1 MPGEGACELRVRL
14 ASYSHAGTLI
24 ATFVDAR
31 QSALAVNWARQLASV
46 GPLGLVGLVTRLDP
60 SVEAALQHAGAGL
73 FCTEGEAM
81 RINAQSGRWAEV
93 APLLRSGFSV
103 LLSDVD
109 VGWARSPLPY
119 LRAVLR
125 AHPHASL
132 LISSNLGDANFSQ
145 SPLAADASAL
155 ELEEPTPYV
164 GDTSSGG
171 LNIGIVFFH
180 RRAAPQ
186 LEALLAQW
194 VALLT
199 TRRRDGRLALA
210 SFDQGLINQALRRHA
225 RSTAAPQRA
234 RTRAARARTAH

>member
-1 MPGEGACELRVRL
+1 MRLLLAAIAQCGAIS
-14 ASYSHAGTLI
+14 AAGK
-24 ATFVDAR
+24 
-31 QSALAVNWARQLASV
+31 
-46 GPLGLVGLVTRLDP
+46 
-60 SVEAALQHAGAGL
+60 
-73 FCTEGEAM
+73 
-81 RINAQSGRWAEV
+81 
-93 APLLRSGFSV
+93 
-103 LLSDVD
+103 
-109 VGWARSPLPY
+109 

-145 SPLAADASAL
+145 SPLGADASAL

-225 RSTAAPQRA
+225 RRHAADPALLAVAMPTPPSGGRGGQGRAGGCLRLRREHGRRDGA
-234 RTRAARARTAH
+234 RTSYSGLCCRRRASCHRGAHPAP